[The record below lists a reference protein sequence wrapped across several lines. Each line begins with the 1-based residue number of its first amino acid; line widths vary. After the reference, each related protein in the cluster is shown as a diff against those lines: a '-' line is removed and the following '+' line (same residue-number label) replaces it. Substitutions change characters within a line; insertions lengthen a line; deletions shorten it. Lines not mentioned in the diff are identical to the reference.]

1 MSVFTNQFKTIHLV
15 FFKIAFISTF
25 IAGIYMFQEHFIFVD
40 GENLVRNF
48 EFKFQIILKIF
59 F

>member
-48 EFKFQIILKIF
+48 EFKF
-59 F
+59 